1 MAIKVFVAISYFL
14 ISFEKKRIK
23 NKFSWE
29 NDDTQ
34 NYTLCRLQLMVETI
48 GPSTSLTNQSKVYKG
63 PQSC

>member
-1 MAIKVFVAISYFL
+1 MAIKVFVAINYFL
-14 ISFEKKRIK
+14 ISFEKIRIK

-48 GPSTSLTNQSKVYKG
+48 GP
-63 PQSC
+63 

>member
-1 MAIKVFVAISYFL
+1 MAIKVFVAINYFL

-48 GPSTSLTNQSKVYKG
+48 GH
-63 PQSC
+63 